1 MSACTKLKEHQ
12 GQAHRRR
19 LKQLLKI
26 ALFGRNQGRQIAATL
41 GELARKTR
49 GKKTEKKTFFFEK
62 FTEHHSTA
70 QRGHLKHLLVLGPS
84 VRIVQGTAIFG

>member
-49 GKKTEKKTFFFEK
+49 GKKTEKNVFFEK